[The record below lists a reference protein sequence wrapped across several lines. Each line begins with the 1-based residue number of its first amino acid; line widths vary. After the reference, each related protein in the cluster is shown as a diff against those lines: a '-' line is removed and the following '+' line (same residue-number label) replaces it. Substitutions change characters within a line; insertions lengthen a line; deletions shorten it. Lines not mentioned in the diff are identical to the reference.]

1 MMSCKGCYYDR
12 NGCMILKAPI
22 LGCYADKEEGLRR
35 ENDIKKYYGEAG
47 IKGKKNLIAVG
58 KMVDEKLP
66 ALYKQGLTDK
76 EIAKKLN
83 VSDTCIGKHRRKIGV
98 PPNSIKAQS
107 KLKKSLEENFYKL
120 YMKGL
125 SDPQIAKKLGVAAST
140 IWNYR
145 TSNGLS
151 PNRNKSRPVTAG
163 TAQK

>member
-35 ENDIKKYYGEAG
+35 ENDIKKYYGEVG

-76 EIAKKLN
+76 EIAKILD

-98 PPNSIKAQS
+98 PSNSIKAQS